1 MEDKIVLYTNKSKCA
16 GCSACMNICPKG
28 AISMEQ
34 DEYGFIYPKIDEKK
48 CIKCGTCK
56 KVCAY
61 QEDVKENKAIKTYAA
76 TSKDEKILSKAASG
90 GMFGSIATNFINNKG
105 VVYGCSLEKEEDLL
119 VPKHIRIEKVEEL
132 EKIQGSKY
140 VKSQIGTIYKE
151 VKKDLINNIKVLF
164 SGTPCQIDALNSF
177 LKTSNCDNKNL
188 YTIDIIC
195 HGTPSTKFFQ
205 DYIKNEEKKINGK
218 ILDIKFRDKSE
229 NGYGLHGSITYKK
242 IKEKENI
249 KNENKNE
256 NENKIIKKN
265 LYTRLSSYYRMFLKG
280 DIYRENC
287 YTCKYANTYRIGDI
301 TIGDYWG
308 IQEEHPNYLTTNGG
322 KLDEKKGISCIILNS
337 EKGKELLDKYG
348 DNIIKE
354 KSTIEQVAKHNKQLR
369 EPSKKTKERTEIL
382 NKYVEQG
389 YEGVDK
395 YFSKQLG
402 LKKYLYKVYY
412 AIFK

>member
-1 MEDKIVLYTNKSKCA
+1 MEDKIILYTNKSKCA

-28 AISMEQ
+28 AISMVQ

-61 QEDVKENKAIKTYAA
+61 QEDVKENKTIKTYAA
-76 TSKDEKILSKAASG
+76 TAKDEKILSKAASG
-90 GMFGSIATNFINNKG
+90 GMFGTIATNFINKKG

-119 VPKHIRIEKVEEL
+119 VPKHIRIEKEEEL

-151 VKKDLINNIKVLF
+151 VKNDLKNNKNVLF
-164 SGTPCQIDALNSF
+164 SGTPCQIDALKSY
-177 LKTSNCDNKNL
+177 LKVSNCDSKNL

-195 HGTPSTKFFQ
+195 HGTPSTKIFQ
-205 DYIKNEEKKINGK
+205 DYIKNYEKKINGK
-218 ILDIKFRDKSE
+218 IVDIKFRDKSE
-229 NGYGLHGSITYKK
+229 NGYGLHGSVTYK
-242 IKEKENI
+242 ENNNN
-249 KNENKNE
+249 NENKT
-256 NENKIIKKN
+256 IKKN
-265 LYTRLSSYYRMFLKG
+265 LYTRLSSYYKMFLKG

-287 YTCKYANTYRIGDI
+287 YTCKYANTNRIGDI
-301 TIGDYWG
+301 TVGDYWG

-322 KLDEKKGISCIILNS
+322 KLNEKKGISCIIVNS
-337 EKGKELLDKYG
+337 EKGNELLEKYG
-348 DNIIKE
+348 DNILKE
-354 KSTIEQVAKHNKQLR
+354 ESTVEQVAKHNKQLR
-369 EPSKKTKERTEIL
+369 QPSEKTNERAEIL
-382 NKYVEQG
+382 KRYKDEG

-395 YFSKQLG
+395 YFNNQLG
-402 LKKYLYKVYY
+402 FKKYLYKVYY